1 MATRPGITRS
11 ERRGGVGIALL
22 PAMFMLWSCG
32 QYHTGDPWSGQDPQW
47 KQTHFETHA
56 PDAQLRA
63 RAAYN
68 QIDR

>member
-1 MATRPGITRS
+1 MAIRTGKTLS
-11 ERRGGVGIALL
+11 ERGVGVGIALL
-22 PAMFMLWSCG
+22 STLFMLCSCG
-32 QYHTGDPWSGQDPQW
+32 QYYTGDPWSGQDPQW
-47 KQTHFETHA
+47 KRTHFETYA